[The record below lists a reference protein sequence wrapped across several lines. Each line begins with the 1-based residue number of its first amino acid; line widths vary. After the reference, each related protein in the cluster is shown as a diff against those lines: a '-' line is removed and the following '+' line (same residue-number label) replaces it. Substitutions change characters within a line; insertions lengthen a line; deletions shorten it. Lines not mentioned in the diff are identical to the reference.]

1 MFGGQTAK
9 GGAAGLLR
17 AVYRAGPAVVSSI
30 DKRNGRW
37 RARYRDKTGRS
48 RCKTFDRK
56 ADARAFLADVEHDMR
71 RGEWID
77 PKLARIPFEQWADR
91 WWATTT
97 KLRPTTRRGYWG
109 ILQRH
114 VRPYFEGW
122 PLSDIDYMDVEDY
135 IARLLAKGLSPKHTR
150 DCVSVLSLIM
160 KSAVRAN
167 RRKDNPAAEHNI
179 PVPKRKLH
187 EGDVLTMEQVHQLVA
202 HVGDPYKPAVWLL
215 MLAGLRTAEL
225 CGLRVCDVDFTKHV
239 IHVSQTVLPVHSF
252 DTEGFGLV
260 TGPPKT
266 SAGDRR
272 IPIPPWLCDQLAE
285 IVTGRRE
292 NSGNDASRW
301 NTEPLFQTRYGNP
314 LNRDK
319 LREMVIRPALREAG
333 LPEHFR
339 TYDLRH
345 SHASVLIDLGVNLL
359 ALAQRMGHSD
369 PAMTLR
375 LYGHLFE
382 GAQVELSEKIDALR
396 EATTPTDASVVPI
409 SEARRSAG
417 FGK

>member
-1 MFGGQTAK
+1 M
-9 GGAAGLLR
+9 
-17 AVYRAGPAVVSSI
+17 SSI
-30 DKRNGRW
+30 DKRPNARW
-37 RARYRDKTGRS
+37 RARYRDKAGRS
-48 RCKTFDRK
+48 HSKTFDRK
-56 ADARAFLADVEHDMR
+56 ADAQSYLDDVGHDLR
-71 RGEWID
+71 RGQWID
-77 PKLARIPFEQWADR
+77 PKQARVPFEQWADR

-122 PLSDIDYMDVEDY
+122 PLSDIGYMDVEEF
-135 IARLLAKGLSPKHTR
+135 ITHLLGQGLSPKYTR
-150 DCVSVLSLIM
+150 DCVSVLSLVL

-167 RRKDNPAAEHNI
+167 VRKGNPAAEHHI
-179 PVPKRKLH
+179 PIPRRKLH
-187 EGDVLTMEQVHQLVA
+187 EGDVLNMEQIHQLVA
-202 HVGDPYKPAVWLL
+202 HVKDPYKPAVWLL
-215 MLAGLRTAEL
+215 MLAGLRPAEL
-225 CGLRVCDVDFTKHV
+225 CGLRERDVDFTKHM

-266 SAGDRR
+266 SAGDCR
-272 IPIPPWLCDQLAE
+272 IPIPPWLCDDLAAM
-285 IVTGRRE
+285 VAARRRANGSE
-292 NSGNDASRW
+292 LTSGSKS
-301 NTEPLFQTRYGNP
+301 EFLFQTRYGNP

-319 LREMVIRPALREAG
+319 LREKVIRPALREAG
-333 LPEHFR
+333 LPETFR

-345 SHASVLIDLGVNLL
+345 SHASVMIDLGVNLL

-382 GAQVELSEKIDALR
+382 GTQVQLSEKIDELR
-396 EATTPTDASVVPI
+396 AATEPKDGTVVPI
-409 SEARRSAG
+409 ARAKSMG
-417 FGK
+417 CPQSI

>member
-1 MFGGQTAK
+1 M
-9 GGAAGLLR
+9 
-17 AVYRAGPAVVSSI
+17 SSI
-30 DKRNGRW
+30 DKRPNGRW

-48 RCKTFDRK
+48 HSKTFDRR
-56 ADARAFLADVEHDMR
+56 ADAQSYLDDVGHDMR
-71 RGEWID
+71 RGQWID

-91 WWATTT
+91 WWTTTT

-109 ILQRH
+109 ILQHH

-122 PLSDIDYMDVEDY
+122 PLSDISYIDVEEF
-135 IARLLAKGLSPKHTR
+135 ITHLLGQDLSPKYTR
-150 DCVSVLSLIM
+150 DCVSVLSLVL

-167 RRKDNPAAEHNI
+167 VRKDNPAVDHNI
-179 PVPKRKLH
+179 PVPRRKLH
-187 EGDVLTMEQVHQLVA
+187 EGDVLNMEQVHQLVA
-202 HVGDPYKPAVWLL
+202 HVKDPYKPAVWLL
-215 MLAGLRTAEL
+215 MLAGLRPAEL
-225 CGLRVCDVDFTKHV
+225 CGLRVCDVDFVKHV

-252 DTEGFGLV
+252 DSEGFGLV

-272 IPIPPWLCDQLAE
+272 IPIPAWLCDDLAAM
-285 IVTGRRE
+285 VAARRRANGGE
-292 NSGNDASRW
+292 LSSGNKD
-301 NTEPLFQTRYGNP
+301 EFLFQTRYGNP

-319 LREMVIRPALREAG
+319 LREKVIRPALREAG
-333 LPEHFR
+333 LPETFR

-345 SHASVLIDLGVNLL
+345 SHASVMIDLGVNLL

-382 GAQVELSEKIDALR
+382 GTQVQLSEKIDELR
-396 EATTPTDASVVPI
+396 AATEPKDGTVVQLRAWSNESP
-409 SEARRSAG
+409 
-417 FGK
+417 

>member
-1 MFGGQTAK
+1 M
-9 GGAAGLLR
+9 
-17 AVYRAGPAVVSSI
+17 SSI
-30 DKRNGRW
+30 DKRSNGRW

-48 RCKTFDRK
+48 HSKTFDRR
-56 ADARAFLADVEHDMR
+56 ADAQSYLDDVGHDMR
-71 RGEWID
+71 RGQWID

-91 WWATTT
+91 WWTTTT

-109 ILQRH
+109 ILQHH

-122 PLSDIDYMDVEDY
+122 LLSDISYIDVEEF
-135 IARLLAKGLSPKHTR
+135 ITHLLGQGLSPKYTR
-150 DCVSVLSLIM
+150 DCVSVLSLVL

-167 RRKDNPAAEHNI
+167 VRKDNPAADHNI
-179 PVPKRKLH
+179 PVPRRKLH
-187 EGDVLTMEQVHQLVA
+187 EGDVLSMEQVHQLVA
-202 HVGDPYKPAVWLL
+202 HVKDPYKPAVWLL
-215 MLAGLRTAEL
+215 MLAGLRPAEL
-225 CGLRVCDVDFTKHV
+225 CGLRVCDVDFVKHV

-252 DTEGFGLV
+252 DSEGFGLV

-272 IPIPPWLCDQLAE
+272 IPIPAWLCDDLAAM
-285 IVTGRRE
+285 VAARRRANGGE
-292 NSGNDASRW
+292 LSSGNKD
-301 NTEPLFQTRYGNP
+301 EFLFQTRYGNP

-319 LREMVIRPALREAG
+319 LREKVIRPALREAG
-333 LPEHFR
+333 LPETFR

-345 SHASVLIDLGVNLL
+345 SHASVMIDLGVNLL

-382 GAQVELSEKIDALR
+382 GTQVQLSEKIDELR
-396 EATTPTDASVVPI
+396 AATEPKDGTVVQLR
-409 SEARRSAG
+409 ARSNESP
-417 FGK
+417 

>member
-1 MFGGQTAK
+1 M
-9 GGAAGLLR
+9 
-17 AVYRAGPAVVSSI
+17 
-30 DKRNGRW
+30 
-37 RARYRDKTGRS
+37 
-48 RCKTFDRK
+48 
-56 ADARAFLADVEHDMR
+56 
-71 RGEWID
+71 
-77 PKLARIPFEQWADR
+77 
-91 WWATTT
+91 
-97 KLRPTTRRGYWG
+97 
-109 ILQRH
+109 LQRH

-122 PLSDIDYMDVEDY
+122 PLSEITYMDVEEY
-135 IARLLAKGLSPKHTR
+135 IAQLFAKGLSPKHVR

-160 KSAVRAN
+160 KAAVRAN
-167 RRKDNPAAEHNI
+167 VRKDNPAADHNI
-179 PVPKRKLH
+179 PIPKRKLH

-202 HVGDPYKPAVWLL
+202 HVRDPYKPAVWLL
-215 MLAGLRTAEL
+215 MLAGLRPAEL

-252 DTEGFGLV
+252 DSEGFGLV
-260 TGPPKT
+260 AGPPKT

-272 IPIPPWLCDQLAE
+272 IPIPPWLCDQLAAT
-285 IVTGRRE
+285 VVARRA
-292 NSGNDASRW
+292 NGGSAADRS

-319 LREMVIRPALREAG
+319 LREKVIRPALRQAG
-333 LPEHFR
+333 LPERFR

-396 EATTPTDASVVPI
+396 ESTKPTDAFVVPI
-409 SEARRSAG
+409 SQGRRHARRGHSPTSVPEI
-417 FGK
+417 